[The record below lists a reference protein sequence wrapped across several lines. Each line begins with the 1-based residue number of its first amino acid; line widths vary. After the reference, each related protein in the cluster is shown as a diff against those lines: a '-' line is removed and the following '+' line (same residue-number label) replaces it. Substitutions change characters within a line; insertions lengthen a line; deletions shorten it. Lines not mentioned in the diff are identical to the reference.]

1 MLKKATVS
9 EEPEPE
15 LRNLIIEWENSNV
28 SIKTKVRYLGVSKMD
43 PDEYI
48 EMHGETLKSAEE
60 LPQYVLDI
68 ETPNDLE
75 LASETKRNSVPRLVG
90 DLEAL
95 KLIDLELEGLAEY
108 QKQLGK
114 LILKNIKDSHF

>member
-1 MLKKATVS
+1 MVLKKSTAELES
-9 EEPEPE
+9 QPE
-15 LRNLIIEWENSNV
+15 LRNLIIEWENPEV
-28 SIKTKVRYLGVSKMD
+28 SIKTKIRYLGVSTVD

-48 EMHGETLKSAEE
+48 EMHGESLTSPDE

-75 LASETKRNSVPRLVG
+75 LAAETKRNPVPRLVG

-95 KLIDLELEGLAEY
+95 KLIDLELEGLSEY
-108 QKQLGK
+108 QKQLG
-114 LILKNIKDSHF
+114 